1 MRPKRVFPTRVEAVD
16 HGGRAK
22 AAHLNPKEWDVTSV
36 AAANGIDVELSR
48 RAAKVV
54 PGGMYGHQAVRNM
67 SSAYPQFFAA
77 GEGAFITD
85 VDGNEYVDLMC
96 SWGPVVLGHRDPV
109 VNQAVHAQMERGDCL
124 DGPGPVLVDL
134 AETLVEVISDAD
146 WILFGKNG
154 TDATTACMTIARA
167 HTSRSV
173 VLVARGVYHG
183 AAPWCSPIPAGT
195 LPSDRAA
202 MGYFDYNDQA
212 DFDRAVDAA
221 GGDLAAV
228 MLTPFRH
235 VEGQDQELVDVDFA
249 RHVRTR
255 CDELDALLVVDDVRC
270 GFRLAYGGS
279 WEPLGVPADL
289 SAWSKAIANGYPLAA
304 VTGREF
310 LRDAASTVFLTGSF
324 WMNATPMAAALA
336 TIRRLGEIDG
346 LSLMRRAGSRLR
358 EGIQAQAADH
368 GLTVAYTGP
377 DVMPYLTFAGDDDY
391 ARMTCFAEAA
401 LAAGVYLHPRHN
413 WFMSCAMD
421 DDVVDRA
428 LHGTETA
435 FAAVRKHFGGS

>member
-1 MRPKRVFPTRVEAVD
+1 MTSPAAVESVD
-16 HGGRAK
+16 V
-22 AAHLNPKEWDVTSV
+22 D
-36 AAANGIDVELSR
+36 LSR

-77 GEGAFITD
+77 GEGALITD
-85 VDGNEYVDLMC
+85 VDGREYVDLMC
-96 SWGPVVLGHRDPV
+96 SWGPIVLGHRDPV
-109 VNQAVHAQMERGDCL
+109 VTRAVRDQMELGDCL
-124 DGPGPVLVDL
+124 DGPSPVLVDL
-134 AETLVEVISDAD
+134 AETLVEVISDAE

-154 TDATTACMTIARA
+154 TDATTACLTIARA

-173 VLVARGVYHG
+173 ILVARGVYHG
-183 AAPWCSPIPAGT
+183 AAPWCSPVPAGT

-221 GGDLAAV
+221 GDDLAGV

-235 VEGQDQELVDVDFA
+235 VEGEDQDLVDIGFA
-249 RHVRTR
+249 RHVRRR
-255 CDELDALLVVDDVRC
+255 CDELEALLIVDDVRC

-279 WEPLGVPADL
+279 WEPLGVSADL

-304 VTGREF
+304 VTGREY

-336 TIRRLGEIDG
+336 TIRRLDDIDG
-346 LSLMRRAGSRLR
+346 VSLMQRAGARLR
-358 EGIQAQAADH
+358 DGILAQAADA
-368 GLTVAYTGP
+368 GLTIAYTGP
-377 DVMPYLTFAGDDDY
+377 DVMPYLTFAGDEDRT
-391 ARMTCFAEAA
+391 RMTCFAEAA
-401 LAAGVYLHPRHN
+401 LASGVYLHPRHN

-421 DDVVDRA
+421 DGVIDRA
-428 LHGTETA
+428 LRGTEAA
-435 FAAVRKHFGGS
+435 FAAVRGQFGPN